1 MDCRGIFELM
11 KFNEA
16 RKLAEHLKKFDK
28 EISNM
33 VTIMGNEALNHFI
46 KSFPNQGFED
56 ENVKKWAP
64 RKRMARKERGKPSRG
79 ILIQSG
85 RLWRS
90 LRKMNRTKYSISIAT
105 DVIYARRHNDGINMP
120 KRQFM
125 GDSAKLKRLLIRKF
139 NKQILSI
146 NK

>member
-1 MDCRGIFELM
+1 M

-16 RKLAEHLKKFDK
+16 RKLAEHLKKFEK

-33 VTIMGNEALNHFI
+33 VTIMGNEALNHFV
-46 KSFPNQGFED
+46 KSFSNQGFED
-56 ENVKKWAP
+56 ETVRKWTP

-85 RLWRS
+85 RLRRS
-90 LRKMNRTKYSISIAT
+90 LRKINRTKYSITINT
-105 DVIYARRHNDGINMP
+105 DVIYAQRHNEGLDMP
-120 KRQFM
+120 KRQFV